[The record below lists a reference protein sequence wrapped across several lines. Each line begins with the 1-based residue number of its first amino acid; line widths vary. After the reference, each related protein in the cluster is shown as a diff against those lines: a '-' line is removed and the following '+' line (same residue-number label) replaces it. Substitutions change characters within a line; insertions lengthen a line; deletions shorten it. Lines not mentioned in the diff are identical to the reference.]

1 MLQFQGDQYTIEE
14 LKYIYSALMIV
25 QVVGEDA
32 RMLVNLQDKTKA
44 MIQMGEAKIDNP
56 TSPPGKKK

>member
-1 MLQFQGDQYTIEE
+1 
-14 LKYIYSALMIV
+14 MIV

-44 MIQMGEAKIDNP
+44 MIQMGESKIDNP
-56 TSPPGKKK
+56 SIPPGKKK

>member
-1 MLQFQGDQYTIEE
+1 MLQFQGDQYTVEE

-44 MIQMGEAKIDNP
+44 MIQMGESKIDNP
-56 TSPPGKKK
+56 SSPPGKKK